1 MSETATKAALYAAL
15 AKAQSEYGTVDR
27 TATNPHFK
35 SKYAPL
41 DKVLDAIGPALSA
54 NGLCHYWRQ
63 SMGQDG
69 EFVIVT
75 VTAGIGHGESGES
88 IESSLSW
95 GVPDDVQKLGSAL
108 TYLRRYTIEAVAGV
122 AADSDDDGNGSASER
137 TPARA
142 VTPTNAAKTQAAIDK
157 GKANQDDEATVKFG
171 EALASIRWT
180 LADFKAE
187 LVDFAGIKVP
197 NVIAKPYSQW
207 PEWAKVKARELYEK
221 IRAGDGDGPLPEPP
235 PPPPGV
241 PEDDE
246 IPF

>member
-157 GKANQDDEATVKFG
+157 GKANQNSEEAQAFEDRLGALGKSVSDMRSWLVESKRVKKPAIIEG
-171 EALASIRWT
+171 SYMGWPDWVKDVAWDRI
-180 LADFKAE
+180 KQAE
-187 LVDFAGIKVP
+187 D
-197 NVIAKPYSQW
+197 AKPKQ
-207 PEWAKVKARELYEK
+207 
-221 IRAGDGDGPLPEPP
+221 PEPP
-235 PPPPGV
+235 AELPAGV
-241 PEDDE
+241 PEDDS